1 MLPTP
6 WSLRRHQADDIA
18 WAIQRQVDLYAQERG
33 YLPVFGDYV
42 RESFAPFVGHFDPS
56 RDALWVAESG
66 GRRVGCVGIQHDRQ
80 RPGWAKFRWY
90 FVDTPMRGQGVG
102 RALIDAAVEFA
113 REAGYQGI
121 WLLTVDDLA
130 DARKQYERHGFQLVH
145 TEAAPCEWAPWG
157 HEQTWELH
165 LV

>member
-1 MLPTP
+1 MSTP
-6 WSLRRHQADDIA
+6 WTLRPHRPDDIE
-18 WAIQRQVDLYAQERG
+18 WAIERQANLYAKEHG

-42 RESFAPFVGHFDPS
+42 RDSFAPFVEHFDAA

-66 GRRVGCVGIQHDRQ
+66 GRRVGCVGIQHDWQ

-90 FVDTPMRGQGVG
+90 FVESTMRGQGVG
-102 RALIDAAVEFA
+102 RALIDAALDFA
-113 REAGYQGI
+113 RVAGYQGV

-130 DARKQYERHGFQLVH
+130 DARRQYEGHGFHLVH

-157 HEQTWELH
+157 HEQHWEKLI
-165 LV
+165 